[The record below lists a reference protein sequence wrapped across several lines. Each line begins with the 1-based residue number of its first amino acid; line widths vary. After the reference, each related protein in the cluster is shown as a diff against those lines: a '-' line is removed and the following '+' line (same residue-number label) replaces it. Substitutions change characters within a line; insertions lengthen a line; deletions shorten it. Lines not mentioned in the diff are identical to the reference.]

1 MNKENVMLSIRGTA
15 CLICLF
21 AGAYMCIKGIEGW
34 GWFLFSGVIV
44 FASLSYSSN
53 DKKEPPSEEKEAE

>member
-1 MNKENVMLSIRGTA
+1 MNKENVMLSIWGTA

-21 AGAYMCIKGIEGW
+21 AGVYMCIKDIEGW

-44 FASLSYSSN
+44 FASLSYSSD
-53 DKKEPPSEEKEAE
+53 DKKESPPEEEED